1 MQLGIVMTD
10 DRFVF
15 QVVGLLDAAHARGW
29 QTVCFL
35 TDTGVNVLG
44 HEDCIERAKA
54 RPNMVSVCE
63 HSVEK
68 HAADT
73 IDLKAH
79 ADFIVVG
86 GQYQNAEL
94 ARKCDKVLVF

>member
-10 DRFVF
+10 ESYVA

-35 TDTGVNVLG
+35 TDTGVNVLA

-54 RPNMVSVCE
+54 RPNTVSLCE
-63 HSVEK
+63 HSVQK

-73 IDLKAH
+73 IDLAAH
-79 ADFIVVG
+79 ADFVVVG

>member
-10 DRFVF
+10 ERYLS

-35 TDTGVNVLG
+35 TDTGVNVLR
-44 HEDCIERAKA
+44 HAECIERAKA
-54 RPNMVSVCE
+54 RPNSVTLCE

-68 HAADT
+68 HAAGA
-73 IDLKAH
+73 IDLAAL
-79 ADFIVVG
+79 ADFVVVG

>member
-10 DRFVF
+10 DRFVT

-29 QTVCFL
+29 PTLCFL
-35 TDTGVNVLG
+35 TDAGVKVLG
-44 HEDCIERAKA
+44 HEDFIERAKA
-54 RPNMVSVCE
+54 WPNMVSVCE
-63 HSVEK
+63 HSIEK

-73 IDLKAH
+73 IDIQAH
-79 ADFIVVG
+79 ADFVIIG